1 MIKFFT
7 SFIDYFAEVKTETY
21 RLLDQHGLSDHD

>member
-1 MIKFFT
+1 MIKFLT

-21 RLLDQHGLSDHD
+21 RLLDKHHLADHD